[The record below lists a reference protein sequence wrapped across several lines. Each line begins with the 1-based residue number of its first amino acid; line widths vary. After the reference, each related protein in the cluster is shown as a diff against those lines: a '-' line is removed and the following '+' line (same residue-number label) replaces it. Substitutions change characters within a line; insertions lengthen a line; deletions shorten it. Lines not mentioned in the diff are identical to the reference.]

1 MELNFINI
9 SDLKVKFGRALSYLF
24 HNANIELDNINEKL
38 INSNF
43 LDLLEENKLNEFLS
57 MPLEV
62 VAAKLFPKVEQSY
75 YSNSDIGEI
84 YWAGLQYMNLF
95 LNYRIPLR
103 TLFILCPL
111 KEMVDKFTIYHEMNE
126 IELCKD
132 FMKDNYVNRS
142 ILKYFRNSKHLSVR
156 ELSVLSGV
164 AEPTIKYLEDNNNN
178 FYNATN
184 KTLDSICRILNI
196 DSTFLKRKSLFLPVT
211 YNLLNNK
218 EFVVLLSIVIGKYY
232 LNGDSPNLSIKFYK
246 ENNLDKGHTYL
257 FVNNYPSLFINGK
270 ERLIDNDVFK
280 GIIDLTID
288 QYLEKY
294 IDTTLVF

>member
-9 SDLKVKFGRALSYLF
+9 SDLKVKFGRILSYLF

-38 INSNF
+38 ISSNF
-43 LDLLEENKLNEFLS
+43 LDLLEENRLNEFMS

-62 VAAKLFPKVEQSY
+62 VTEKLFPKVEQSL
-75 YSNSDIGEI
+75 NGNNDIGEV

-111 KEMVDKFTIYHEMNE
+111 KEMVAKFAIYHEMNE

-132 FMKDNYVNRS
+132 FMKDNYLNRS

-156 ELSVLSGV
+156 ELSVLSLV
-164 AEPTIKYLEDNNNN
+164 AEPTIKYLEDNNIN

-184 KTLDSICRILNI
+184 KTIDSICRILNI
-196 DSTFLKRKSLFLPVT
+196 DMTFLKRKSLFLPVT

-246 ENNLDKGHTYL
+246 EKDLDKGQAYL
-257 FVNNYPSLFINGK
+257 FVNNHPSLFISGK
-270 ERLIDNDVFK
+270 EKFIDDSVFK
-280 GIIDLTID
+280 GILDLTID
-288 QYLEKY
+288 SYLQKY
-294 IDTTLVF
+294 IGTTLVF